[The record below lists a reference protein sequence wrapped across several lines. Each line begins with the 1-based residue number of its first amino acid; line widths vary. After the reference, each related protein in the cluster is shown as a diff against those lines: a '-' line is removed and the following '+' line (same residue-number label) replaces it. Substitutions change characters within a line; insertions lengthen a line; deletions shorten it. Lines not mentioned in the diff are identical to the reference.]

1 MNATI
6 QCLSHISQLKDY
18 FLNGSLIDSVTR
30 DRNCPLTLEF
40 SSLVNHLW
48 KLPKDNNNQ
57 NYYNPTDFKNIISQ
71 MNPLFEGIAAND
83 SKDLI
88 LFIYETIHKEIN
100 TLPYNYNQFYL
111 NNCNNDYELVNFRNS
126 YYSVNSSIL
135 VDTFYF
141 EQQSSLRCT
150 RCGFTKIS
158 YNIVNM
164 LIFPLE
170 KVRQYIFQSSNGQ
183 QNSVNLD
190 QCFMQNQLGEVLN
203 GTNQIYC
210 NACQSMADAVM
221 INYIYTSPEVLTIIL
236 NRGKGL
242 EFNVDF
248 HFDHYINIDNYV
260 IDKSQGKNNLYEL
273 ICILCHYGPSGM
285 SGHFI
290 AFCKSPI
297 DKIWYCYNDAN
308 VTKCDGDPD
317 ISKLGNIEGIPYV
330 LYYQRCKNENDKND
344 NSLKEQFKNV
354 YQSYQENN
362 NINNINNKEENVQ
375 INNFYKKNDSCD
387 SQGIN
392 NKKSGNK
399 INLKFIY
406 LDDQFD
412 LEVEK
417 NMTIQKL
424 VKKLKK
430 RLNVNNDIMVCSEK
444 NNMEP
449 LNYDLK
455 INECDLNDND
465 SLAIIDI

>member
-6 QCLSHISQLKDY
+6 QCLSHVSKFKDY
-18 FLNGSLIDSVTR
+18 FLNGPLIDSVTR

-71 MNPLFEGIAAND
+71 MNPLFQGIAAND

-100 TLPYNYNQFYL
+100 TFPYNNNQYTL
-111 NNCNNDYELVNFRNS
+111 NNCNNDIELVNFRNS
-126 YYSVNSSIL
+126 YYPKNSSIL

-141 EQQSSLRCT
+141 EQQSCLRCT

-158 YNIVNM
+158 YNIANM

-170 KVRQYIFQSSNGQ
+170 KVRQFVYQSSNGQ
-183 QNSVNLD
+183 QNSVSLD
-190 QCFMQNQLGEVLN
+190 QCFIQNQQGEVLN

-210 NACQSMADAVM
+210 NACQNMADAVM
-221 INYIYTSPEVLTIIL
+221 INYIYTSPEVFTIIL

-248 HFDHYINIDNYV
+248 HFDHFINIDNYV
-260 IDKSQGKNNLYEL
+260 IDKSQGKYNLYEL

-308 VTKCDGDPD
+308 VTKCEGEPD

-330 LYYQRCKNENDKND
+330 LYYQRYQTQD
-344 NSLKEQFKNV
+344 NNNGDSVKDQFKYV

-362 NINNINNKEENVQ
+362 NINIKENNVQ
-375 INNFYKKNDSCD
+375 INNFFDNNNKCK
-387 SQGIN
+387 SQEIN

-399 INLKFIY
+399 INLNFTY
-406 LDDQFD
+406 DGNNCE

-417 NMTIQKL
+417 TMTIQKL
-424 VKKLKK
+424 IKKLKTQYNIK
-430 RLNVNNDIMVCSEK
+430 KDIMVCSEK
-444 NNMEP
+444 NNNMVP
-449 LNYDLK
+449 LTYDLK

-465 SLAIIDI
+465 TLVIIVI